1 MAQKAIHVNLAPTDP
16 KNIAA
21 GDDAAI
27 LSGIIGSALASSSG
41 ILAFGE
47 RLNLSKV
54 TDNSVKV
61 SSGIYLNQGH
71 AVRVTSDEVLTVLS
85 GTQGKQR
92 IDLVVSEYRKGAER
106 DTHVIKTIQ
115 GSLFDADPEAPSLQ
129 AEDLHGAGTVRQEE
143 IGRIVFN
150 GTSIASVAKTAK
162 TISGLVELTDSITD
176 HNHDTK
182 YLGKTAKAADSDK
195 LDGKD
200 STEFAPAEHNH
211 DTKYLGK
218 TAKAADSDKLDGKD
232 STEFAPA
239 EHNHD
244 TKYLGKSAKAAD
256 SDKLD
261 GRDST
266 SYQLTSELMKSIK
279 TGDMRVVLG
288 DAYDAEKSL
297 NGYKNFIVFT
307 NKGTPSNKWCLVI
320 NTPYSDYPSTAITD
334 YYQFAIAT
342 DGSFLAVR
350 QSTPQSSWTPWK
362 YIAGTLYGTGAPPSS
377 LLPGQI
383 YVQY

>member
-27 LSGIIGSALASSSG
+27 ISGIVGSALASSSG
-41 ILAFGE
+41 ILTFGE

-92 IDLVVSEYRKGAER
+92 IDLIVSEYRKGAER

-129 AEDLHGAGTVRQEE
+129 AENLHGAGTIRQEE

-162 TISGLVELTDSITD
+162 TISGLVELTDSITN

-182 YLGKTAKAADSDK
+182 YLGKTAKAVDSAQLGGK
-195 LDGKD
+195 LP
-200 STEFAPAEHNH
+200 SE
-211 DTKYLGK
+211 
-218 TAKAADSDKLDGKD
+218 
-232 STEFAPA
+232 
-239 EHNHD
+239 
-244 TKYLGKSAKAAD
+244 YLGKSAKAAD

-261 GRDST
+261 GKDST
-266 SYQLTSELMKSIK
+266 SYQLINSLMKSIK
-279 TGDMRVVLG
+279 TGEMRLVLE
-288 DAYDAEKSL
+288 DAYDVGLST
-297 NGYKNFIVFT
+297 NGYKA
-307 NKGTPSNKWCLVI
+307 
-320 NTPYSDYPSTAITD
+320 Y
-334 YYQFAIAT
+334 
-342 DGSFLAVR
+342 
-350 QSTPQSSWTPWK
+350 
-362 YIAGTLYGTGAPPSS
+362 
-377 LLPGQI
+377 
-383 YVQY
+383 

>member
-115 GSLFDADPEAPSLQ
+115 GSLFDTDPEAPSLQ

-162 TISGLVELTDSITD
+162 TISGLVELADSIAD
-176 HNHDTK
+176 HDTK
-182 YLGKTAKAADSDK
+182 YLSKTGKAADSDK

-200 STEFAPAEHNH
+200 STEFA
-211 DTKYLGK
+211 TKAQG
-218 TAKAADSDKLDGKD
+218 TKADEALPKSGGTMTGGIYMQSNQIGTDSDPENSRHLTRKNYVD
-232 STEFAPA
+232 TEVAKKVDKTLVLTDDVLTIANDLPA
-239 EHNHD
+239 NEFKVIASASSYQFSD
-244 TKYLGKSAKAAD
+244 KSANAVFFLISRWAQRYVIAHRTD
-256 SDKLD
+256 N
-261 GRDST
+261 
-266 SYQLTSELMKSIK
+266 SI
-279 TGDMRVVLG
+279 M
-288 DAYDAEKSL
+288 
-297 NGYKNFIVFT
+297 
-307 NKGTPSNKWCLVI
+307 I
-320 NTPYSDYPSTAITD
+320 NTKLTATSDWSGW
-334 YYQFAIAT
+334 QLV
-342 DGSFLAVR
+342 GSN
-350 QSTPQSSWTPWK
+350 
-362 YIAGTLYGTGAPPSS
+362 LYGTSVPSS
-377 LLPGQI
+377 LQPGQI
-383 YVQY
+383 FVQI

>member
-218 TAKAADSDKLDGKD
+218 
-232 STEFAPA
+232 
-239 EHNHD
+239 
-244 TKYLGKSAKAAD
+244 SAKAAD

>member
-92 IDLVVSEYRKGAER
+92 IDLIVSEYRKGAER

-129 AEDLHGAGTVRQEE
+129 AENLHGAGTVRQEE

-162 TISGLVELTDSITD
+162 TISGLVELADSIAD
-176 HNHDTK
+176 HNHDAKYLGKTDKAADSAKLDGYEQSGENTPSTIVRRTSYGTVHATEFAEDGTPISAK
-182 YLGKTAKAADSDK
+182 YLGKTAKATDSAK

-200 STEFAPAEHNH
+200 STAFQ
-211 DTKYLGK
+211 LI
-218 TAKAADSDKLDGKD
+218 SKLM
-232 STEFAPA
+232 E
-239 EHNHD
+239 
-244 TKYLGKSAKAAD
+244 
-256 SDKLD
+256 
-261 GRDST
+261 
-266 SYQLTSELMKSIK
+266 SIK
-279 TGDMRVVLG
+279 TGEMRVVYG
-288 DAYDAEKSL
+288 DAYDIGESFK
-297 NGYKNFIVFT
+297 GYSNFIVFT
-307 NKGTPSNKWCLVI
+307 KNGTPSNKWCLVI
-320 NTPYSDYPSTAITD
+320 NTPYSQYSSSTITD
-334 YYQFAIAT
+334 YYQFAIAI
-342 DGSFLAVR
+342 DGSYLATR
-350 QSTPQSSWTPWK
+350 ESKPGSSWTSWN
-362 YIAGTLYGTGAPPSS
+362 YITKTLYGTGAPPSS